1 MIYSTPIPTH
11 VMTYIRRFIRL
22 SYLLLAL
29 TFGAL
34 LSACDSDSSAA
45 NKQQELS
52 TKQFIAQDNDEPS
65 ATDSQPPANPS
76 ADDDNEGESLI
87 SAANPANKAQSRRSP
102 MISETPN
109 DSMLQA
115 TLIGDYVSMQPCP
128 FCDGIA
134 VTLNLFADGSALKTS
149 VYENSTSAKV
159 PLVESGVYRQDSDMI
174 TIVYQ
179 DKSIETY
186 AIQDNHLLMLNT
198 DSTPD
203 ADYTLSRK

>member
-1 MIYSTPIPTH
+1 MIYSTPIPAPIN
-11 VMTYIRRFIRL
+11 TYIRRFIRL

-29 TFGAL
+29 TFFAL
-34 LSACDSDSSAA
+34 LSACDNDSSAA
-45 NKQQELS
+45 TKQQALS
-52 TKQFIAQDNDEPS
+52 AKDSTAQNNADPS
-65 ATDSQPPANPS
+65 AIDSQPLSELN
-76 ADDDNEGESLI
+76 ADEDEEGEALI
-87 SAANPANKAQSRRSP
+87 SAASPANRAQSRRSP

-109 DSMLQA
+109 ESMLQA

-134 VTLNLFADGSALKTS
+134 VTLNLFADGSVLKTS
-149 VYENSTSAKV
+149 VYENPTSAKV